1 MKLYLVRHGEA
12 AVNIEG
18 GEPALSRWGNYEVEK
33 TGTELANRVEHLD
46 KIFHSGK
53 LRAQQTAE
61 IIRAKIEAK
70 IQLEKIDGLKPND
83 SAAEIAE
90 WVNGVH
96 KDIMLVGH
104 LPFMAKLVALL
115 LKDSAEKTSLSFGSA
130 CVACLE
136 RSGSGDWTLLWFF
149 SPQ

>member
-12 AVNIEG
+12 SVNIEG
-18 GEPALSRWGNYEVEK
+18 DEPALSRLGNYEVEK

-46 KIFHSGK
+46 NIFHSGK
-53 LRAQQTAE
+53 LRARQTAE
-61 IIRAKIEAK
+61 IIRAKIDPN

-104 LPFMAKLVALL
+104 LPFMDKLAALL